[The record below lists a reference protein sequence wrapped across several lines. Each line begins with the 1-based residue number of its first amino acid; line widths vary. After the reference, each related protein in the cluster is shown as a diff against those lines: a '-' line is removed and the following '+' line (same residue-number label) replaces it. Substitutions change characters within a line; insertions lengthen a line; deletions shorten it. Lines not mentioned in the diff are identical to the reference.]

1 VSHAIDK
8 VESINGNP
16 RADES
21 FNPVSTKDPKQL
33 IFSQASTFVRS
44 LGSYV
49 QTGLTKVM
57 HKTIRLDYYTPVII
71 LCYETISYKAFFFAQ
86 SPAYCTR
93 ISYKNVVIYKDMW
106 YLFRFTINLPNREET
121 TTKTWY
127 RDGS

>member
-8 VESINGNP
+8 VESINGSP

-71 LCYETISYKAFFFAQ
+71 LCYEKISYKAFFF
-86 SPAYCTR
+86 CT
-93 ISYKNVVIYKDMW
+93 ITSILYSYKNVVIYKDMW